1 MYIIG
6 NSYLYNENILI
17 TGGSGYLGGRI
28 AYYFSSM
35 KNINVIQEKRNMFF
49 QVMKKLK
56 FLKLI
61 GIAINLLIN

>member
-1 MYIIG
+1 MK
-6 NSYLYNENILI
+6 NILI

-35 KNINVIQEKRNMFF
+35 KNINVIISTKKRNMFSR
-49 QVMKKLK
+49 VLKKLK